1 MAKLL
6 DKTGWKKI
14 DWLLIANI
22 VALVLVGLISITA
35 ATASPATGEE
45 ATLAEK
51 LANLNFS
58 TVWRQFVWFLVG
70 AVAMIGVFA
79 IDYNYLKDITPV
91 LYWAN
96 VIILMLLFA
105 LATVTKNTV
114 SWYKFGNIGFQP
126 SELAKI
132 STILMLA
139 RMLAARSGEEKITS
153 FREFFHLAKYA
164 LIPFV
169 LIAVQPDLGTAMVVA
184 CITVGMFFI
193 VRVDKKIILISCFGA
208 VAVVLPVAWLVMRD
222 YQKNRILV
230 FFGLAEDAASQY
242 NVNMSKMAIGN
253 GQLTGNGL
261 FGTGGMSQLNWVPVK
276 ESDFI
281 FAVTGETFGFIG
293 GMIVLILFG
302 LLLWRT
308 ISIALRSRDKY
319 AMYVCVGVACMI
331 FAHVFENI
339 GMSMGVMPVTGI
351 PLPFI
356 SYGGTNLVVNMAG
369 IGLVLNVTKYKS
381 SVDLKTKRS

>member
-1 MAKLL
+1 M
-6 DKTGWKKI
+6 
-14 DWLLIANI
+14 
-22 VALVLVGLISITA
+22 
-35 ATASPATGEE
+35 
-45 ATLAEK
+45 
-51 LANLNFS
+51 
-58 TVWRQFVWFLVG
+58 
-70 AVAMIGVFA
+70 
-79 IDYNYLKDITPV
+79 
-91 LYWAN
+91 
-96 VIILMLLFA
+96 
-105 LATVTKNTV
+105 
-114 SWYKFGNIGFQP
+114 
-126 SELAKI
+126 
-132 STILMLA
+132 
-139 RMLAARSGEEKITS
+139 
-153 FREFFHLAKYA
+153 
-164 LIPFV
+164 
-169 LIAVQPDLGTAMVVA
+169 IAVQPDLGTAMVVA
-184 CITVGMFFI
+184 CITIGMFFI
-193 VRVDKKIILISCFGA
+193 VRVDKKTILSCFGA

-356 SYGGTNLVVNMAG
+356 SYGGSNMLTNMLAYG
-369 IGLVLNVTKYKS
+369 IVLNIATKW
-381 SVDLKTKRS
+381 

>member
-6 DKTGWKKI
+6 DRSGWKKI
-14 DWLLIANI
+14 DWLLVANI
-22 VALVLVGLISITA
+22 VALVIMGLISITA
-35 ATASPATGEE
+35 ATADPATGEE
-45 ATLAEK
+45 ITLADK
-51 LANLNFS
+51 IANLNFS
-58 TVWRQFVWFLVG
+58 TVWRQCVWFLVG
-70 AVAMIGVFA
+70 VVAMVAAFS
-79 IDYNYLKDITPV
+79 IDYNYLKEITPII
-91 LYWAN
+91 YWIN
-96 VIILMLLFA
+96 IIILLLLFV
-105 LATVTKNTV
+105 LATATNNTV

-132 STILMLA
+132 STILMLSRA
-139 RMLAARSGEEKITS
+139 LAARSGDEKITS
-153 FREFFHLAKYA
+153 FREFFHLIKYA
-164 LIPFV
+164 IIPFG

-184 CITVGMFFI
+184 CITIGLFFV
-193 VRVDKKIILISCFGA
+193 VRVDKKIVLSCIGA
-208 VAVVLPVAWLVMRD
+208 VAAILPIAWLFMKE
-222 YQKNRILV
+222 YQRNRILV
-230 FFGLAEDAASQY
+230 FFGLAQDSASQY

-293 GMIVLILFG
+293 GLIVVLLFG

-319 AMYVCVGVACMI
+319 AMYVVVGVACMI

-339 GMSMGVMPVTGI
+339 GMAMGVMPVTGI

-356 SYGGTNLVVNMAG
+356 SYGGSNMLTNMLAYG
-369 IGLVLNVTKYKS
+369 IVLNIATKW
-381 SVDLKTKRS
+381 

>member
-6 DKTGWKKI
+6 DRSGWKKI

-22 VALVLVGLISITA
+22 VALVIVGLISITA
-35 ATASPATGEE
+35 ATADPATGEE
-45 ATLAEK
+45 ITLADK
-51 LANLNFS
+51 IANLNFS
-58 TVWRQFVWFLVG
+58 TVWRQLVWFLVG
-70 AVAMIGVFA
+70 VVGMIA
-79 IDYNYLKDITPV
+79 ALSIDYNYLKEITPII
-91 LYWAN
+91 YWVN
-96 VIILMLLFA
+96 IVILLLLFA
-105 LATVTKNTV
+105 LATATNNTV

-132 STILMLA
+132 STILMLSRA
-139 RMLAARSGEEKITS
+139 LAARTGDEKITS
-153 FREFFHLAKYA
+153 FREFFHLVKYA
-164 LIPFV
+164 VIPFI

-184 CITVGMFFI
+184 CITIGLFF
-193 VRVDKKIILISCFGA
+193 VARVDKKIVLSCIGA
-208 VAVVLPVAWLVMRD
+208 MAAILPVAWLFMKD
-222 YQKNRILV
+222 YQRNRILV
-230 FFGLAEDAASQY
+230 FFGLAQDSASQY

-293 GMIVLILFG
+293 GLIVVLLFG

-308 ISIALRSRDKY
+308 ISIALRARDKY
-319 AMYVCVGVACMI
+319 AMYVVVGVACMI

-339 GMSMGVMPVTGI
+339 GMAMGVMPVTGI

-356 SYGGTNLVVNMAG
+356 SYGGSNMLTNMLAYG
-369 IGLVLNVTKYKS
+369 IVLNIATKW
-381 SVDLKTKRS
+381 

>member
-6 DKTGWKKI
+6 DRSGWKKI

-22 VALVLVGLISITA
+22 VALVIVGLISITA
-35 ATASPATGEE
+35 ATADPATGEE
-45 ATLAEK
+45 VTLADK
-51 LANLNFS
+51 IANLNFS
-58 TVWRQFVWFLVG
+58 TVWRQCVWFLVG
-70 AVAMIGVFA
+70 IVAMVAAFS
-79 IDYNYLKDITPV
+79 IDYNYLKEITPII
-91 LYWAN
+91 YWIN
-96 VIILMLLFA
+96 IIILLLLFV
-105 LATVTKNTV
+105 LATATNNTV

-132 STILMLA
+132 STILMLSRA
-139 RMLAARSGEEKITS
+139 LAARSGDEKITS
-153 FREFFHLAKYA
+153 FREFFHLVKYA
-164 LIPFV
+164 VIPFV

-184 CITVGMFFI
+184 CITIGIFF
-193 VRVDKKIILISCFGA
+193 VARVDKKIVLSCIGA
-208 VAVVLPVAWLVMRD
+208 VAAILPVAWLFMKD
-222 YQKNRILV
+222 YQRNRILV
-230 FFGLAEDAASQY
+230 FFGLAQDSASQY

-293 GMIVLILFG
+293 GLIVVLLFG

-319 AMYVCVGVACMI
+319 AMYVVVGVACMI

-339 GMSMGVMPVTGI
+339 GMAMGVMPVTGI

-356 SYGGTNLVVNMAG
+356 SYGGSNMLTNMLAYG
-369 IGLVLNVTKYKS
+369 IVLNIATKW
-381 SVDLKTKRS
+381 

>member
-6 DKTGWKKI
+6 DKSGWKKI

-193 VRVDKKIILISCFGA
+193 VRMDKKIILSCFGA

-222 YQKNRILV
+222 YQKNRILP

-356 SYGGTNLVVNMAG
+356 SYGGSNMLTNMLAYG
-369 IGLVLNVTKYKS
+369 IVLNIATKW
-381 SVDLKTKRS
+381 

>member
-6 DKTGWKKI
+6 DRSGWKKI

-22 VALVLVGLISITA
+22 VALVIVGLISITA
-35 ATASPATGEE
+35 ATADPATGEE
-45 ATLAEK
+45 VTLADK
-51 LANLNFS
+51 IANLNFS
-58 TVWRQFVWFLVG
+58 TVWRQCVWFLVG
-70 AVAMIGVFA
+70 IVAMVAAFS
-79 IDYNYLKDITPV
+79 IDYNYLKEITPII
-91 LYWAN
+91 YWIN
-96 VIILMLLFA
+96 IIILLLLFV
-105 LATVTKNTV
+105 LATATNNTV

-132 STILMLA
+132 STILMLSRA
-139 RMLAARSGEEKITS
+139 LAARSGDEKITS
-153 FREFFHLAKYA
+153 FREFFHLVKYA
-164 LIPFV
+164 VIPFV

-184 CITVGMFFI
+184 CITIGIFF
-193 VRVDKKIILISCFGA
+193 VARVDKKIVLSCIGA
-208 VAVVLPVAWLVMRD
+208 VAAILPVAWLFMKD
-222 YQKNRILV
+222 YQRNRILV
-230 FFGLAEDAASQY
+230 FFGLAQDSASQY

-293 GMIVLILFG
+293 GLIVVLLFG

-308 ISIALRSRDKY
+308 ISIALRARDKY
-319 AMYVCVGVACMI
+319 AMYVVVGVACMI

-339 GMSMGVMPVTGI
+339 GMAMGVMPVTGI

-356 SYGGTNLVVNMAG
+356 SYGGSNMLTNMLAYG
-369 IGLVLNVTKYKS
+369 IVLNIATKW
-381 SVDLKTKRS
+381 

>member
-6 DKTGWKKI
+6 DRSGWKKI

-22 VALVLVGLISITA
+22 VALVIVGLISITA
-35 ATASPATGEE
+35 ATADPATGEE
-45 ATLAEK
+45 ITLADK
-51 LANLNFS
+51 IANLNFS
-58 TVWRQFVWFLVG
+58 TVWRQLVWFLVG
-70 AVAMIGVFA
+70 VVGMIA
-79 IDYNYLKDITPV
+79 ALSIDYNYLKEITPII
-91 LYWAN
+91 YWVN
-96 VIILMLLFA
+96 IVILLLLFA
-105 LATVTKNTV
+105 LATATNNTV
-114 SWYKFGNIGFQP
+114 SWYKFGNIGFKP

-132 STILMLA
+132 STILMLSRA
-139 RMLAARSGEEKITS
+139 LAARTGDEKITS
-153 FREFFHLAKYA
+153 FREFFHLVKYA
-164 LIPFV
+164 VIPFI

-184 CITVGMFFI
+184 CITIGLFF
-193 VRVDKKIILISCFGA
+193 VARVDKKIVLSCIGA
-208 VAVVLPVAWLVMRD
+208 MAAILPVAWLFMKD
-222 YQKNRILV
+222 YQRNRILV
-230 FFGLAEDAASQY
+230 FFGLAQDSASQY

-293 GMIVLILFG
+293 GLIVVLLFG

-308 ISIALRSRDKY
+308 ISIALRARDKY
-319 AMYVCVGVACMI
+319 AMYVVVGVACMI

-339 GMSMGVMPVTGI
+339 GMAMGVMPVTGI

-356 SYGGTNLVVNMAG
+356 SYGGSNMLTNMLAYG
-369 IGLVLNVTKYKS
+369 IVLNIATKW
-381 SVDLKTKRS
+381 

>member
-6 DKTGWKKI
+6 DKSGWKKI

-96 VIILMLLFA
+96 VIILLLLFA

-126 SELAKI
+126 SEIAKI

-139 RMLAARSGEEKITS
+139 RMLAARSGDEKITS

-193 VRVDKKIILISCFGA
+193 VRVDKKIILSCFGA

-356 SYGGTNLVVNMAG
+356 SYGGSNMLTNMLAYG
-369 IGLVLNVTKYKS
+369 IVLNIATKW
-381 SVDLKTKRS
+381 

>member
-184 CITVGMFFI
+184 CITIGMFFI
-193 VRVDKKIILISCFGA
+193 VRVDKKIILSCFGA

-339 GMSMGVMPVTGI
+339 GMSMGVMQVTGI

-356 SYGGTNLVVNMAG
+356 SYGGSNMLTNMLAYG
-369 IGLVLNVTKYKS
+369 IVLNIATKW
-381 SVDLKTKRS
+381 

>member
-6 DKTGWKKI
+6 DRSGWRKI

-22 VALVLVGLISITA
+22 VALVIMGLISITA
-35 ATASPATGEE
+35 ATADPATGEE
-45 ATLAEK
+45 ITLADK
-51 LANLNFS
+51 MANLNFS
-58 TVWRQFVWFLVG
+58 TVWRQCVWFLVG
-70 AVAMIGVFA
+70 AVAMVAAFS
-79 IDYNYLKDITPV
+79 IDYNYLKEITPII
-91 LYWAN
+91 YWIN
-96 VIILMLLFA
+96 IIILLLLFV
-105 LATVTKNTV
+105 LATATNNTV

-132 STILMLA
+132 STILMLSRA
-139 RMLAARSGEEKITS
+139 LAARSGDEKITS
-153 FREFFHLAKYA
+153 FREFFHLVKYA
-164 LIPFV
+164 IIPFM

-184 CITVGMFFI
+184 CITIGLFFVARI
-193 VRVDKKIILISCFGA
+193 DKKIVLSCIGA
-208 VAVVLPVAWLVMRD
+208 AAAVLPVAWLFMKD

-230 FFGLAEDAASQY
+230 FFGLAQDSASQY

-293 GMIVLILFG
+293 GVIVLVLFG

-319 AMYVCVGVACMI
+319 AMYVVVGVACMI

-339 GMSMGVMPVTGI
+339 GMAMGVMPVTGI

-356 SYGGTNLVVNMAG
+356 SYGGSNMLTNMLAYG
-369 IGLVLNVTKYKS
+369 IVLNIATKW
-381 SVDLKTKRS
+381 

>member
-356 SYGGTNLVVNMAG
+356 SYGGSNMLTNMLSYG
-369 IGLVLNVTKYKS
+369 IVLNIATKW
-381 SVDLKTKRS
+381 

>member
-6 DKTGWKKI
+6 DRSGWKKI

-22 VALVLVGLISITA
+22 VALVIVGLISITA
-35 ATASPATGEE
+35 ATADPATGEE
-45 ATLAEK
+45 VTLADK
-51 LANLNFS
+51 IANLNFS
-58 TVWRQFVWFLVG
+58 TVWRQCVWFLVG
-70 AVAMIGVFA
+70 VVGMIAAFS
-79 IDYNYLKDITPV
+79 IDYNYLKEITPII
-91 LYWAN
+91 YWVN
-96 VIILMLLFA
+96 IVILLLLFA
-105 LATVTKNTV
+105 LATATNNTV

-132 STILMLA
+132 STILMLSRA
-139 RMLAARSGEEKITS
+139 LAARTGDEKITS

-164 LIPFV
+164 VIPFI

-184 CITVGMFFI
+184 CITIGIFF
-193 VRVDKKIILISCFGA
+193 VARVDKKIVLSCIGA
-208 VAVVLPVAWLVMRD
+208 VAAILPVAWLFMKD
-222 YQKNRILV
+222 YQRNRILV
-230 FFGLAEDAASQY
+230 FFGLAQDSASQY

-293 GMIVLILFG
+293 GLIVVLLFG

-319 AMYVCVGVACMI
+319 AMYVVVGVACMI

-339 GMSMGVMPVTGI
+339 GMAMGVMPVTGI

-356 SYGGTNLVVNMAG
+356 SYGGSNMLTNMLAYG
-369 IGLVLNVTKYKS
+369 IVLNIATKW
-381 SVDLKTKRS
+381 

>member
-6 DKTGWKKI
+6 DRSGWKKI

-22 VALVLVGLISITA
+22 VALVIVGLISITA
-35 ATASPATGEE
+35 ATADPATGEE
-45 ATLAEK
+45 VTLADK
-51 LANLNFS
+51 IANLNFS
-58 TVWRQFVWFLVG
+58 TVWRQCVWFLVG
-70 AVAMIGVFA
+70 VVGMIAAFS
-79 IDYNYLKDITPV
+79 IDYNYLKEITPII
-91 LYWAN
+91 YWVN
-96 VIILMLLFA
+96 IVILLLLFA
-105 LATVTKNTV
+105 LATATNNTV

-132 STILMLA
+132 STILMLSRA
-139 RMLAARSGEEKITS
+139 LAARTGDEKITS

-164 LIPFV
+164 VIPFI

-184 CITVGMFFI
+184 CITIGIFF
-193 VRVDKKIILISCFGA
+193 VARVDKKIVLSCIGA
-208 VAVVLPVAWLVMRD
+208 VAAILPVAWLFMKD
-222 YQKNRILV
+222 YQRSRILV
-230 FFGLAEDAASQY
+230 FFGLAQDSASQY

-293 GMIVLILFG
+293 GLIVVLLFG

-308 ISIALRSRDKY
+308 ISIALRARDKY
-319 AMYVCVGVACMI
+319 AMYVVVGVACMI

-339 GMSMGVMPVTGI
+339 GMAMGVMPVTGI

-356 SYGGTNLVVNMAG
+356 SYGGSNMLTNMLAYG
-369 IGLVLNVTKYKS
+369 IVLNIATKW
-381 SVDLKTKRS
+381 

>member
-6 DKTGWKKI
+6 DRSGWKKI

-22 VALVLVGLISITA
+22 VALVIVGLISITA
-35 ATASPATGEE
+35 ATADPATGEE
-45 ATLAEK
+45 VTLADK
-51 LANLNFS
+51 IANLNFS
-58 TVWRQFVWFLVG
+58 TVWRQCVWFLVG
-70 AVAMIGVFA
+70 IVAMVAAFS
-79 IDYNYLKDITPV
+79 IDYNYLKEITPII
-91 LYWAN
+91 YWIN
-96 VIILMLLFA
+96 IIILLLLFV
-105 LATVTKNTV
+105 LATATNNTV

-132 STILMLA
+132 STILMLSRA
-139 RMLAARSGEEKITS
+139 LAARSGDEKITS
-153 FREFFHLAKYA
+153 FREFFHLVKYA
-164 LIPFV
+164 VIPFV

-184 CITVGMFFI
+184 CITIGIFF
-193 VRVDKKIILISCFGA
+193 VARVDKKIVLSCIGA
-208 VAVVLPVAWLVMRD
+208 VAAILPVAWLFMKD
-222 YQKNRILV
+222 YQRNRILV
-230 FFGLAEDAASQY
+230 FFGLAQDSASQY

-293 GMIVLILFG
+293 GLIVVLLFG

-319 AMYVCVGVACMI
+319 AIYVVVGVACMI

-339 GMSMGVMPVTGI
+339 GMAMGVMPVTGI

-356 SYGGTNLVVNMAG
+356 SYGGSNMLTNMLAYG
-369 IGLVLNVTKYKS
+369 IVLNIATKW
-381 SVDLKTKRS
+381 

>member
-6 DKTGWKKI
+6 DRSGWKKT

-22 VALVLVGLISITA
+22 VALVIVGLISITA
-35 ATASPATGEE
+35 ATADPATGEE
-45 ATLAEK
+45 VTLADK
-51 LANLNFS
+51 IANLNFS
-58 TVWRQFVWFLVG
+58 TVWRQCVWFLVG
-70 AVAMIGVFA
+70 IVAMVAAFS
-79 IDYNYLKDITPV
+79 IDYNYLKEITPII
-91 LYWAN
+91 YWIN
-96 VIILMLLFA
+96 IIILLLLFV
-105 LATVTKNTV
+105 LATATNNTV

-132 STILMLA
+132 STILMLSRA
-139 RMLAARSGEEKITS
+139 LAARSGDEKITS

-164 LIPFV
+164 VIPFI

-184 CITVGMFFI
+184 CITIGIFF
-193 VRVDKKIILISCFGA
+193 VARVDKKIVLSCIGA
-208 VAVVLPVAWLVMRD
+208 VAAILPVAWLFMKD
-222 YQKNRILV
+222 YQRNRILV
-230 FFGLAEDAASQY
+230 FFGLAQDSASQY

-293 GMIVLILFG
+293 GLIVVLLFG

-319 AMYVCVGVACMI
+319 AMYVVVGVACMI

-339 GMSMGVMPVTGI
+339 GMAMGVMPVTGI

-356 SYGGTNLVVNMAG
+356 SYGGSNMLTNMLAYG
-369 IGLVLNVTKYKS
+369 IVLNIATKW
-381 SVDLKTKRS
+381 

>member
-6 DKTGWKKI
+6 DRSGWKKT

-22 VALVLVGLISITA
+22 VALVIVGLISITA
-35 ATASPATGEE
+35 ATADPATGEE
-45 ATLAEK
+45 VTLADK
-51 LANLNFS
+51 IANLNFS
-58 TVWRQFVWFLVG
+58 TVWRQCVWFLVG
-70 AVAMIGVFA
+70 IVAMVAAFS
-79 IDYNYLKDITPV
+79 IDYNYLKEITPII
-91 LYWAN
+91 YWIN
-96 VIILMLLFA
+96 IIILLLLFV
-105 LATVTKNTV
+105 LATATNNTV

-132 STILMLA
+132 STILMLSRA
-139 RMLAARSGEEKITS
+139 LAARSGDEKITS
-153 FREFFHLAKYA
+153 FREFFHLVKYA
-164 LIPFV
+164 VIPFV

-184 CITVGMFFI
+184 CITIGIFF
-193 VRVDKKIILISCFGA
+193 VARVDKKIVLSCIGA
-208 VAVVLPVAWLVMRD
+208 VAAILPVAWLFMKD
-222 YQKNRILV
+222 YQRNRILV
-230 FFGLAEDAASQY
+230 FFGLAQDSASQY

-293 GMIVLILFG
+293 GLIVVLLFG

-308 ISIALRSRDKY
+308 ISIALRARDKY
-319 AMYVCVGVACMI
+319 AMYVVVGVACMI

-339 GMSMGVMPVTGI
+339 GMAMGVMPVTGI

-356 SYGGTNLVVNMAG
+356 SYGGSNMLTNMLAYG
-369 IGLVLNVTKYKS
+369 IVLNIATKW
-381 SVDLKTKRS
+381 

>member
-6 DKTGWKKI
+6 DKSGWKKI

-22 VALVLVGLISITA
+22 AALVLVGLISITA

-79 IDYNYLKDITPV
+79 VDYNFLKDITPV
-91 LYWAN
+91 IYWGN
-96 VIILMLLFA
+96 VIVLLLLFV

-126 SELAKI
+126 SEIAKI

-139 RMLAARSGEEKITS
+139 RMLAARSGDEKITS

-164 LIPFV
+164 LIPFT

-184 CITVGMFFI
+184 CITIGMFFI
-193 VRVDKKIILISCFGA
+193 VRMDKKIILSCFGA
-208 VAVVLPVAWLVMRD
+208 VAVVLPVAWPVMRY

-261 FGTGGMSQLNWVPVK
+261 FGAGGMSQLNWVPVK

-308 ISIALRSRDKY
+308 ISIALRSRDKF

-331 FAHVFENI
+331 FAHVLENI

-356 SYGGTNLVVNMAG
+356 SYGGSNMLTNMLAYG
-369 IGLVLNVTKYKS
+369 IVLNIATKW
-381 SVDLKTKRS
+381 

>member
-6 DKTGWKKI
+6 DRSGWRKI

-22 VALVLVGLISITA
+22 VALVIMGLISITA
-35 ATASPATGEE
+35 ATADPATGEE
-45 ATLAEK
+45 ITLADK
-51 LANLNFS
+51 MANLNFS
-58 TVWRQFVWFLVG
+58 TVWRQCVWFLVG
-70 AVAMIGVFA
+70 VVAMVAAFS
-79 IDYNYLKDITPV
+79 IDYNYLKEITPII
-91 LYWAN
+91 YWIN
-96 VIILMLLFA
+96 IIILLLLFV
-105 LATVTKNTV
+105 LATATNNTV

-132 STILMLA
+132 STILMLSRA
-139 RMLAARSGEEKITS
+139 LAARSGDEKITS
-153 FREFFHLAKYA
+153 FREFFHLVKYA
-164 LIPFV
+164 IIPFV

-184 CITVGMFFI
+184 CITIGLFFVARI
-193 VRVDKKIILISCFGA
+193 DKKIVLSCIGA
-208 VAVVLPVAWLVMRD
+208 AAAAVLPVAWLFMKD

-230 FFGLAEDAASQY
+230 FFGLAQDSASQY

-293 GMIVLILFG
+293 GVIVLVLFG

-319 AMYVCVGVACMI
+319 AMYVVVGVACMI

-339 GMSMGVMPVTGI
+339 GMAMGVMPVTGI

-356 SYGGTNLVVNMAG
+356 SYGGSNMLTNMLAYG
-369 IGLVLNVTKYKS
+369 IVLNIATKW
-381 SVDLKTKRS
+381 

>member
-6 DKTGWKKI
+6 DRSGWKKI

-22 VALVLVGLISITA
+22 VALVIVGLISITA
-35 ATASPATGEE
+35 ATADPATGEE
-45 ATLAEK
+45 VTLADK
-51 LANLNFS
+51 IANLNFS
-58 TVWRQFVWFLVG
+58 TVWRQCVWFLVG
-70 AVAMIGVFA
+70 IVAMVAAFS
-79 IDYNYLKDITPV
+79 IDYNYLKEITPII
-91 LYWAN
+91 YWIN
-96 VIILMLLFA
+96 IIILLLLFV
-105 LATVTKNTV
+105 LATATNNTV

-132 STILMLA
+132 STILMLSRA
-139 RMLAARSGEEKITS
+139 LAARSGDEKITS
-153 FREFFHLAKYA
+153 FREFFHLVKYVV
-164 LIPFV
+164 IPFV

-184 CITVGMFFI
+184 CITIGIFF
-193 VRVDKKIILISCFGA
+193 VARVDKKIVLSCIGA
-208 VAVVLPVAWLVMRD
+208 VAAILPVAWLFMKD
-222 YQKNRILV
+222 YQRNRILV
-230 FFGLAEDAASQY
+230 FFGLAQDSASQY

-293 GMIVLILFG
+293 GLIVVLLFG

-319 AMYVCVGVACMI
+319 AMYVVVGVACMI

-339 GMSMGVMPVTGI
+339 GMAMGVMPVTGI

-356 SYGGTNLVVNMAG
+356 SYGGSNMLTNMLAYG
-369 IGLVLNVTKYKS
+369 IVLNIATKW
-381 SVDLKTKRS
+381 

>member
-193 VRVDKKIILISCFGA
+193 VRVDKKIILSCFGA

-356 SYGGTNLVVNMAG
+356 SYGGSNMLTNMLAYG
-369 IGLVLNVTKYKS
+369 IVLNIATKW
-381 SVDLKTKRS
+381 

>member
-6 DKTGWKKI
+6 DRSGWKKI

-22 VALVLVGLISITA
+22 VALVIVGLISITA
-35 ATASPATGEE
+35 ATADPATGEE
-45 ATLAEK
+45 VTLADK
-51 LANLNFS
+51 IANLNFS
-58 TVWRQFVWFLVG
+58 TVWRQCVWFLVG
-70 AVAMIGVFA
+70 VVAMVAAFS
-79 IDYNYLKDITPV
+79 IDYNYLKEITPII
-91 LYWAN
+91 YWIN
-96 VIILMLLFA
+96 IIILLMLFA
-105 LATVTKNTV
+105 LATATNNTV

-132 STILMLA
+132 STILMLSRALSA
-139 RMLAARSGEEKITS
+139 RTGDEKITS
-153 FREFFHLAKYA
+153 FREFFHLVKYA
-164 LIPFV
+164 VIPFV

-184 CITVGMFFI
+184 CITIGIFF
-193 VRVDKKIILISCFGA
+193 VARVDKKIVLSCIGA
-208 VAVVLPVAWLVMRD
+208 VAAILPVAWLFMKD
-222 YQKNRILV
+222 YQRNRILV
-230 FFGLAEDAASQY
+230 FFGLAQDSASQY

-293 GMIVLILFG
+293 GLIVVLLFG

-319 AMYVCVGVACMI
+319 AMYVVVGVACMI

-339 GMSMGVMPVTGI
+339 GMAMGVMPVTGI

-356 SYGGTNLVVNMAG
+356 SYGGSNMLTNMLAYG
-369 IGLVLNVTKYKS
+369 IVLNIATKW
-381 SVDLKTKRS
+381 

>member
-6 DKTGWKKI
+6 DKSGWKKI

-126 SELAKI
+126 SEIAKI

-193 VRVDKKIILISCFGA
+193 VRVDKKIILSCFGA

-356 SYGGTNLVVNMAG
+356 SYGGSNMLTNMLAYG
-369 IGLVLNVTKYKS
+369 IVLNIATKW
-381 SVDLKTKRS
+381 

>member
-6 DKTGWKKI
+6 DRSGWKKI

-22 VALVLVGLISITA
+22 VGLVIVVLISITA
-35 ATASPATGEE
+35 ATADPATGEE
-45 ATLAEK
+45 VTLADK
-51 LANLNFS
+51 IANLNFS
-58 TVWRQFVWFLVG
+58 TVWRQCVWFLVG
-70 AVAMIGVFA
+70 IVAMVAAFS
-79 IDYNYLKDITPV
+79 IDYNYLKEITPII
-91 LYWAN
+91 YWIN
-96 VIILMLLFA
+96 IIILLLLFV
-105 LATVTKNTV
+105 LATATNNTV

-132 STILMLA
+132 STILMLSRA
-139 RMLAARSGEEKITS
+139 LAARSGDEKITS
-153 FREFFHLAKYA
+153 FREFFHLVKYA
-164 LIPFV
+164 VIPFV

-184 CITVGMFFI
+184 CITIGIFF
-193 VRVDKKIILISCFGA
+193 VARVDKKIVLSCIGA
-208 VAVVLPVAWLVMRD
+208 VAAILPVAWLFMKD
-222 YQKNRILV
+222 YQRNRILV
-230 FFGLAEDAASQY
+230 FFGLAQDSASQY

-293 GMIVLILFG
+293 GLIVVLLFG

-308 ISIALRSRDKY
+308 ISIALRARDKY
-319 AMYVCVGVACMI
+319 AMYVVVGVACMI

-339 GMSMGVMPVTGI
+339 GMAMGVMPVTGI

-356 SYGGTNLVVNMAG
+356 SYGGSNMLTNMLAYG
-369 IGLVLNVTKYKS
+369 IVLNIATKW
-381 SVDLKTKRS
+381 

>member
-6 DKTGWKKI
+6 DRSGWKKI

-22 VALVLVGLISITA
+22 VALVIVGLISITA
-35 ATASPATGEE
+35 ATADPATGEE
-45 ATLAEK
+45 VTLADK
-51 LANLNFS
+51 IANLNFS
-58 TVWRQFVWFLVG
+58 TVWRQCVWFLVG
-70 AVAMIGVFA
+70 IVAMVAAFS
-79 IDYNYLKDITPV
+79 IDYNYLNEITPII
-91 LYWAN
+91 YWIN
-96 VIILMLLFA
+96 IIILLLLFV
-105 LATVTKNTV
+105 LATATNNTV

-132 STILMLA
+132 STILMLSRA
-139 RMLAARSGEEKITS
+139 LAARSGDEKITS
-153 FREFFHLAKYA
+153 FREFFHLVKYA
-164 LIPFV
+164 VIPFV

-184 CITVGMFFI
+184 CITIGIFF
-193 VRVDKKIILISCFGA
+193 VARVDKKIVLSCIGA
-208 VAVVLPVAWLVMRD
+208 VAAILPVAWLFMKD
-222 YQKNRILV
+222 YQRNRILV
-230 FFGLAEDAASQY
+230 FFGLAQDSASQY

-293 GMIVLILFG
+293 GLIVVLLFG

-319 AMYVCVGVACMI
+319 AMYVVVGVACMI

-339 GMSMGVMPVTGI
+339 GMAMGVMPVTGI

-356 SYGGTNLVVNMAG
+356 SYGGSNMLTNMLAYG
-369 IGLVLNVTKYKS
+369 IVLNIATKW
-381 SVDLKTKRS
+381 

>member
-6 DKTGWKKI
+6 DRSGWRKI
-14 DWLLIANI
+14 DWLLISNI
-22 VALVLVGLISITA
+22 VALVIMGLISITA
-35 ATASPATGEE
+35 ATADPATGEE
-45 ATLAEK
+45 ITLADK
-51 LANLNFS
+51 MANLNFS
-58 TVWRQFVWFLVG
+58 TVWRQCVWFLVG
-70 AVAMIGVFA
+70 VVAMVAAFS
-79 IDYNYLKDITPV
+79 IDYNYLKEITPII
-91 LYWAN
+91 YWIN
-96 VIILMLLFA
+96 IIILLLLFV
-105 LATVTKNTV
+105 LATATNNTV

-132 STILMLA
+132 STILMLSRA
-139 RMLAARSGEEKITS
+139 LAARSGDEKITS
-153 FREFFHLAKYA
+153 FREFFHLVKYA
-164 LIPFV
+164 IIPFV

-184 CITVGMFFI
+184 CITIGLFFVARI
-193 VRVDKKIILISCFGA
+193 DKKIVLSCIGA
-208 VAVVLPVAWLVMRD
+208 AAAVLPVAWLFMKD

-230 FFGLAEDAASQY
+230 FFGLAQDSASQY

-293 GMIVLILFG
+293 GVIVLVLFG

-319 AMYVCVGVACMI
+319 AMYVVVGVACMI

-339 GMSMGVMPVTGI
+339 GMAMGVMPVTGI

-356 SYGGTNLVVNMAG
+356 SYGGSNMLTNMLAYG
-369 IGLVLNVTKYKS
+369 IVLNIATKW
-381 SVDLKTKRS
+381 

>member
-6 DKTGWKKI
+6 DRSGWKKI

-22 VALVLVGLISITA
+22 VALVIVGLISITA
-35 ATASPATGEE
+35 ATADPATGEE
-45 ATLAEK
+45 ITLADK
-51 LANLNFS
+51 IANLNFS
-58 TVWRQFVWFLVG
+58 TVWRQLVWFLVG
-70 AVAMIGVFA
+70 VVGMIA
-79 IDYNYLKDITPV
+79 ALSIDYNYLKEITPII
-91 LYWAN
+91 YWVN
-96 VIILMLLFA
+96 IVILLLLFA
-105 LATVTKNTV
+105 LATATNNTV

-132 STILMLA
+132 STILMLSRA
-139 RMLAARSGEEKITS
+139 LAARTGDEKITS
-153 FREFFHLAKYA
+153 FREFFHLVKYA
-164 LIPFV
+164 VIPFI

-184 CITVGMFFI
+184 CITIGLFF
-193 VRVDKKIILISCFGA
+193 VARVDKKIVLSCIGA
-208 VAVVLPVAWLVMRD
+208 VAAILPVAWLFMKD
-222 YQKNRILV
+222 YQRNRILV
-230 FFGLAEDAASQY
+230 FFGLAQDSASQY

-261 FGTGGMSQLNWVPVK
+261 FCTGGMSQLNWVPVK

-293 GMIVLILFG
+293 GLIVVLLFG

-308 ISIALRSRDKY
+308 ISIALRARDKY
-319 AMYVCVGVACMI
+319 AMYVVVGVACMI

-339 GMSMGVMPVTGI
+339 GMAMGVMPVTGI

-356 SYGGTNLVVNMAG
+356 SYGGSNMLTNMLAYG
-369 IGLVLNVTKYKS
+369 IVLNIATKW
-381 SVDLKTKRS
+381 

>member
-6 DKTGWKKI
+6 DRSGWKKI

-22 VALVLVGLISITA
+22 VALVIVGLISITA
-35 ATASPATGEE
+35 ATADPATGEE
-45 ATLAEK
+45 VTLADK
-51 LANLNFS
+51 IANLNFS
-58 TVWRQFVWFLVG
+58 TVWRQCVWFLVG
-70 AVAMIGVFA
+70 IVAMVAAFS
-79 IDYNYLKDITPV
+79 IDYNYLKEITPII
-91 LYWAN
+91 YWIN
-96 VIILMLLFA
+96 IIILLLLFV
-105 LATVTKNTV
+105 LATATNNTV

-132 STILMLA
+132 LTILMLSRA
-139 RMLAARSGEEKITS
+139 LAARSGDEKITS
-153 FREFFHLAKYA
+153 FREFFHLVKYA
-164 LIPFV
+164 VIPFV

-184 CITVGMFFI
+184 CITIGIFF
-193 VRVDKKIILISCFGA
+193 VARVDKKIVLSCIGA
-208 VAVVLPVAWLVMRD
+208 VAAILPVAWLFMKD
-222 YQKNRILV
+222 YQRNRILV
-230 FFGLAEDAASQY
+230 FFGLAQDSASQY

-293 GMIVLILFG
+293 GLIVVLLFG

-319 AMYVCVGVACMI
+319 AMYVVVGVACMI

-339 GMSMGVMPVTGI
+339 GMAMGVMPVTGI

-356 SYGGTNLVVNMAG
+356 SYGGSNMLTNMLAYG
-369 IGLVLNVTKYKS
+369 IVLNIATKW
-381 SVDLKTKRS
+381 

>member
-6 DKTGWKKI
+6 DRSGWKKI

-22 VALVLVGLISITA
+22 VALVIVGLISITA
-35 ATASPATGEE
+35 ATADPATGEE
-45 ATLAEK
+45 ITLADK
-51 LANLNFS
+51 IANLNFS
-58 TVWRQFVWFLVG
+58 TVWRQLVWFLVG
-70 AVAMIGVFA
+70 VVGMIA
-79 IDYNYLKDITPV
+79 ALSIDYNYLKEITPII
-91 LYWAN
+91 YWVN
-96 VIILMLLFA
+96 IVILLLLFA
-105 LATVTKNTV
+105 LATATNNTV

-132 STILMLA
+132 STILMLSRA
-139 RMLAARSGEEKITS
+139 LAARTGDEKITS
-153 FREFFHLAKYA
+153 FREFFHLVKYA
-164 LIPFV
+164 VIPFI

-184 CITVGMFFI
+184 CITIGLFF
-193 VRVDKKIILISCFGA
+193 VARVDKKIVLSCIGA
-208 VAVVLPVAWLVMRD
+208 VAAILPVAWLFMKD
-222 YQKNRILV
+222 YQRNRILV
-230 FFGLAEDAASQY
+230 FFGLAQDSASQY

-293 GMIVLILFG
+293 GLIVVLLFG
-302 LLLWRT
+302 LLLWRA
-308 ISIALRSRDKY
+308 ISIALRARDKY
-319 AMYVCVGVACMI
+319 AMYVVVGVACMI

-339 GMSMGVMPVTGI
+339 GMAIGVMPVTGI

-356 SYGGTNLVVNMAG
+356 SYGGSNMLTNMLAYG
-369 IGLVLNVTKYKS
+369 IVLNIATKW
-381 SVDLKTKRS
+381 

>member
-6 DKTGWKKI
+6 DRSGWKKI

-22 VALVLVGLISITA
+22 VALVIVGLISITA
-35 ATASPATGEE
+35 ATADPATGEE
-45 ATLAEK
+45 VTLADK
-51 LANLNFS
+51 IANLNFS
-58 TVWRQFVWFLVG
+58 TVWRQCVWFLVG
-70 AVAMIGVFA
+70 VVAMVAAFS
-79 IDYNYLKDITPV
+79 IDYNYLKEITPII
-91 LYWAN
+91 YWIN
-96 VIILMLLFA
+96 IIILLMLFA
-105 LATVTKNTV
+105 LATATNNTV

-132 STILMLA
+132 STILMLSRALSA
-139 RMLAARSGEEKITS
+139 RTGDEKITS
-153 FREFFHLAKYA
+153 FREFFHLVKYA
-164 LIPFV
+164 VIPFF

-184 CITVGMFFI
+184 CITIGLFF
-193 VRVDKKIILISCFGA
+193 VARVDKKIVLSCIGA
-208 VAVVLPVAWLVMRD
+208 VAAILPVAWLFMKD
-222 YQKNRILV
+222 YQRNRILV
-230 FFGLAEDAASQY
+230 FFGLAQDSASKY

-293 GMIVLILFG
+293 GLIVVLLFG

-308 ISIALRSRDKY
+308 ISIALRARDKY
-319 AMYVCVGVACMI
+319 AMYVVVGVACMI

-339 GMSMGVMPVTGI
+339 GMAMGVMPVTGI

-356 SYGGTNLVVNMAG
+356 SYGGSNMLTNMLAYG
-369 IGLVLNVTKYKS
+369 IVLNIATKW
-381 SVDLKTKRS
+381 

>member
-1 MAKLL
+1 M
-6 DKTGWKKI
+6 
-14 DWLLIANI
+14 
-22 VALVLVGLISITA
+22 GLISITA
-35 ATASPATGEE
+35 ATADPATGEE
-45 ATLAEK
+45 ITLADK
-51 LANLNFS
+51 MANLNFS
-58 TVWRQFVWFLVG
+58 TVWRQCVWFLVG
-70 AVAMIGVFA
+70 VVAMVAAFS
-79 IDYNYLKDITPV
+79 IDYNYLKEITPII
-91 LYWAN
+91 YWIN
-96 VIILMLLFA
+96 IIILLLLFV
-105 LATVTKNTV
+105 LATATNNTV

-132 STILMLA
+132 STILMLSRA
-139 RMLAARSGEEKITS
+139 LAARSGDEKITS
-153 FREFFHLAKYA
+153 FREFFHLVKYA
-164 LIPFV
+164 IIPFM

-184 CITVGMFFI
+184 CITIGLFFVARI
-193 VRVDKKIILISCFGA
+193 DKKIVLSCIGA
-208 VAVVLPVAWLVMRD
+208 AAAVLPVAWLFMKD

-230 FFGLAEDAASQY
+230 FFGLAQDSASQY

-293 GMIVLILFG
+293 GVIVLVLFG

-319 AMYVCVGVACMI
+319 AMYVVVGVACMI

-339 GMSMGVMPVTGI
+339 GMAMGVMPVTGI

-356 SYGGTNLVVNMAG
+356 SYGGSNMLTNMLAYG
-369 IGLVLNVTKYKS
+369 IVLNIATKW
-381 SVDLKTKRS
+381 

>member
-51 LANLNFS
+51 LATWNCS
-58 TVWRQFVWFLVG
+58 TVGRQFVWFLVG

-164 LIPFV
+164 LIPFT

-193 VRVDKKIILISCFGA
+193 VRVDKKIILSCFGA

-356 SYGGTNLVVNMAG
+356 SYGGSNMLTNMLAYG
-369 IGLVLNVTKYKS
+369 IVLNIATKW
-381 SVDLKTKRS
+381 

>member
-6 DKTGWKKI
+6 DKSGWKKI

-70 AVAMIGVFA
+70 TVAMIGVFA

-96 VIILMLLFA
+96 VIILLLLFA

-126 SELAKI
+126 SEIAKI

-139 RMLAARSGEEKITS
+139 RMLAARSGDEKITS

-193 VRVDKKIILISCFGA
+193 VRVDKKIILSCFGA

-356 SYGGTNLVVNMAG
+356 SYGGSNMLTNMLAYG
-369 IGLVLNVTKYKS
+369 IVLNIATKW
-381 SVDLKTKRS
+381 

>member
-6 DKTGWKKI
+6 DRSGWKKI

-22 VALVLVGLISITA
+22 VALVIVGLISITA
-35 ATASPATGEE
+35 ATADPATGEE
-45 ATLAEK
+45 VTLADK
-51 LANLNFS
+51 IANLNFS
-58 TVWRQFVWFLVG
+58 TVWRQCVWFLVG
-70 AVAMIGVFA
+70 VVGMIAAFS
-79 IDYNYLKDITPV
+79 IDYNYLKEITPII
-91 LYWAN
+91 YWVN
-96 VIILMLLFA
+96 IVILLLLFA
-105 LATVTKNTV
+105 LATATNNTV

-132 STILMLA
+132 STILMLSRA
-139 RMLAARSGEEKITS
+139 LAARTGDEKITS

-164 LIPFV
+164 VIPFI

-184 CITVGMFFI
+184 CITIGIFF
-193 VRVDKKIILISCFGA
+193 VARVDKKIVLSCIGA
-208 VAVVLPVAWLVMRD
+208 VAAILPVAWLFMKD
-222 YQKNRILV
+222 YQRNRILV
-230 FFGLAEDAASQY
+230 FFGLAQDSASQY

-293 GMIVLILFG
+293 GLIVVLLFG

-308 ISIALRSRDKY
+308 ISIALRARDKY
-319 AMYVCVGVACMI
+319 AMYVVVGVACMI

-339 GMSMGVMPVTGI
+339 GMAMGVMPVTGI

-356 SYGGTNLVVNMAG
+356 SYGGSNMLTNMLAYG
-369 IGLVLNVTKYKS
+369 IVLNIATKW
-381 SVDLKTKRS
+381 

>member
-6 DKTGWKKI
+6 DRSGWKKI

-22 VALVLVGLISITA
+22 VALVIVGLISITA
-35 ATASPATGEE
+35 ATADPATGEE
-45 ATLAEK
+45 VTLADK
-51 LANLNFS
+51 IANLNFS

-70 AVAMIGVFA
+70 VVGMIAAFS
-79 IDYNYLKDITPV
+79 IDYNYLKEITPII
-91 LYWAN
+91 YWVN
-96 VIILMLLFA
+96 IVILLLLFA
-105 LATVTKNTV
+105 LAPATNNTV

-132 STILMLA
+132 STILMLSRA
-139 RMLAARSGEEKITS
+139 LAARTGDEKITS

-164 LIPFV
+164 VIPFI

-184 CITVGMFFI
+184 CITIGIFF
-193 VRVDKKIILISCFGA
+193 VARVDKKIVLSCIGA
-208 VAVVLPVAWLVMRD
+208 VAAILPVAWLFMKD
-222 YQKNRILV
+222 YQRNRILV
-230 FFGLAEDAASQY
+230 FFGLAQDSASQY

-293 GMIVLILFG
+293 GLIVVLLFG

-319 AMYVCVGVACMI
+319 AMYVVVGVACMI

-339 GMSMGVMPVTGI
+339 GMAMGVMPVTGI

-356 SYGGTNLVVNMAG
+356 SYGGSNMLTNMLAYG
-369 IGLVLNVTKYKS
+369 IVLNIATKW
-381 SVDLKTKRS
+381 

>member
-184 CITVGMFFI
+184 CITIGMFFI
-193 VRVDKKIILISCFGA
+193 VRVDKKIILSCFGA
-208 VAVVLPVAWLVMRD
+208 VVVVLPVAWLVMRD

-356 SYGGTNLVVNMAG
+356 SYGGSNMLTNMLAYG
-369 IGLVLNVTKYKS
+369 IVLNIATKW
-381 SVDLKTKRS
+381 

>member
-1 MAKLL
+1 M
-6 DKTGWKKI
+6 GCI
-14 DWLLIANI
+14 FF
-22 VALVLVGLISITA
+22 GS
-35 ATASPATGEE
+35 
-45 ATLAEK
+45 
-51 LANLNFS
+51 FS
-58 TVWRQFVWFLVG
+58 TVWNKRSG
-70 AVAMIGVFA
+70 S
-79 IDYNYLKDITPV
+79 
-91 LYWAN
+91 
-96 VIILMLLFA
+96 LFNSP
-105 LATVTKNTV
+105 TT
-114 SWYKFGNIGFQP
+114 KFGNIGFQP
-126 SELAKI
+126 SEIAKI

-139 RMLAARSGEEKITS
+139 RMLAARSGDEKITS

-164 LIPFV
+164 LIPFT

-184 CITVGMFFI
+184 CITIGMFFI
-193 VRVDKKIILISCFGA
+193 VRVDKKIILSCFGA
-208 VAVVLPVAWLVMRD
+208 VAVVLPVAWPVMRD

-308 ISIALRSRDKY
+308 ISIALRSRDKF

-331 FAHVFENI
+331 FAHVLENI

-356 SYGGTNLVVNMAG
+356 SYGGSNMLTNMLAYG
-369 IGLVLNVTKYKS
+369 IVLNIATKW
-381 SVDLKTKRS
+381 

>member
-6 DKTGWKKI
+6 DKSGWKKI

-126 SELAKI
+126 SEIAKI

-193 VRVDKKIILISCFGA
+193 VRVDKKTILSCFGA

-356 SYGGTNLVVNMAG
+356 SYGGSNMLTNMLAYG
-369 IGLVLNVTKYKS
+369 IVLNIATKW
-381 SVDLKTKRS
+381 

>member
-6 DKTGWKKI
+6 DKSGWKKI

-79 IDYNYLKDITPV
+79 VDYNFLKDITPAI
-91 LYWAN
+91 YWAN
-96 VIILMLLFA
+96 VIVLLLLFA

-126 SELAKI
+126 SEIAKI

-139 RMLAARSGEEKITS
+139 RMLAARSGDEKITS

-164 LIPFV
+164 LIPFA

-184 CITVGMFFI
+184 CITIGMFFI
-193 VRVDKKIILISCFGA
+193 VRVDKKIILSCFGA

-308 ISIALRSRDKY
+308 ISIALRSRDKF

-331 FAHVFENI
+331 FAHVLENI

-356 SYGGTNLVVNMAG
+356 SYGGSNMLTNMLAYG
-369 IGLVLNVTKYKS
+369 IVLNIATKW
-381 SVDLKTKRS
+381 

>member
-6 DKTGWKKI
+6 DRSGWKKI

-22 VALVLVGLISITA
+22 VALVIVGLISITA
-35 ATASPATGEE
+35 ATADPATGEE
-45 ATLAEK
+45 ITLADK
-51 LANLNFS
+51 IANLNFS
-58 TVWRQFVWFLVG
+58 TVWRQLVWFLVG
-70 AVAMIGVFA
+70 VVGMIA
-79 IDYNYLKDITPV
+79 ALSIDYNYLKEITPII
-91 LYWAN
+91 YWVN
-96 VIILMLLFA
+96 IVILLLLFA
-105 LATVTKNTV
+105 LATATNNTV

-132 STILMLA
+132 STILMLSRA
-139 RMLAARSGEEKITS
+139 LAARTGDEKITS
-153 FREFFHLAKYA
+153 FREFFHLVKYA
-164 LIPFV
+164 VIPFI

-184 CITVGMFFI
+184 CITIGLFF
-193 VRVDKKIILISCFGA
+193 VARVDKKIVLSCIGA
-208 VAVVLPVAWLVMRD
+208 VAAILPVAWLFMKD
-222 YQKNRILV
+222 YQRNRILV
-230 FFGLAEDAASQY
+230 FFGLAQDSASQY

-293 GMIVLILFG
+293 GLIVVLLFG

-308 ISIALRSRDKY
+308 ISIALRARDKY
-319 AMYVCVGVACMI
+319 AMYVVVGVACMI

-339 GMSMGVMPVTGI
+339 GMAMGVMPVTGI

-356 SYGGTNLVVNMAG
+356 SYGGSNMLTNMLAYG
-369 IGLVLNVTKYKS
+369 IVLNIATKW
-381 SVDLKTKRS
+381 